1 MFHFPPSNYPH
12 VSTSIAQAIA
22 AKDPNQMLVG
32 KTATAKRCINAVLS
46 KDMNTLSPLV
56 VFNLRNPRLF
66 SVGCNNSKMTSPKS
80 RAAIVA
86 KKIAVG
92 VIHAIQIISLSRVQN
107 LVLVCFLRT
116 RLIQV
121 PVKLLRHRPPREPPS
136 RFPKHL

>member
-1 MFHFPPSNYPH
+1 
-12 VSTSIAQAIA
+12 
-22 AKDPNQMLVG
+22 MLVG

-66 SVGCNNSKMTSPKS
+66 SVGRNNSKVTSPKC

-107 LVLVCFLRT
+107 LELVFFLRT
-116 RLIQV
+116 KLIQV

-136 RFPKHL
+136 RFPKPYSSSHSYYNRLGFNARKGPGY